1 MFRFA
6 AGCVSGLLLVAAL
19 GGVVAYLAW
28 DYVGPLVTTVND
40 VRDGVTR
47 LGTLTDIDRDL
58 QRTGTFEPPVAGELT
73 ADQVARFID
82 VQQQVRSTL
91 GTRAEAFTTKYRELS
106 SRTPDG
112 TASVPSPAQL
122 LGGLRDL
129 SDVYL
134 DAWRAQVQAMNGAA
148 FSRSEFS
155 WVRARVYQAAGLDAV
170 RYDARDLSR
179 ALERLAEGASLDVPV
194 ITLPDAPAAN
204 RTLVRPHL
212 DELKASLPMA
222 AFGL

>member
-19 GGVVAYLAW
+19 GGAAAYFAW
-28 DYVGPLVTTVND
+28 DYVGPLVSTVSD
-40 VRDGVTR
+40 VKDGVTR

-58 QRTGTFEPPVAGELT
+58 RRTGPFDAPTSGELT
-73 ADQVARFID
+73 ADQVTRFIR

-91 GTRAEAFTTKYRELS
+91 GTRAEAFATKYRELS
-106 SRTPDG
+106 GRTPEG
-112 TASVPSPAQL
+112 TVVVPSPAQL

-134 DAWRAQVQAMNGAA
+134 DAWRAQVQAMNDAA
-148 FSRSEFS
+148 FARSEFS
-155 WVRARVYQAAGLDAV
+155 WVRARVYQAAGLDAL
-170 RYDARDLSR
+170 RYDARDLAS
-179 ALERLAEGASLDVPV
+179 ALERLAEGARLDVPAV
-194 ITLPDAPAAN
+194 TLPDAPAAN

>member
-6 AGCVSGLLLVAAL
+6 AGCVSGLLLVAVL
-19 GGVVAYLAW
+19 GGVVAYFAW
-28 DYVGPLVTTVND
+28 DYVGPLVTTVTD
-40 VRDGVTR
+40 VKDGVTR
-47 LGTLTDIDRDL
+47 LGTLTDIDRGL
-58 QRTGTFEPPVAGELT
+58 QRTGTFEPPASGELT
-73 ADQVARFID
+73 ADQVTRFVR
-82 VQQQVRSTL
+82 VQQQARRTL

-106 SRTPDG
+106 GRMPDG
-112 TASVPSPAQL
+112 TVSVPSPAQL

-134 DAWRAQVQAMNGAA
+134 DAWRAQVQAMNDAA

-155 WVRARVYQAAGLDAV
+155 WVRARVYQAAGLDAL
-170 RYDARDLSR
+170 RYDARDFAR
-179 ALERLAEGASLDVPV
+179 ALERLAEGARLEVPV